1 MIKNLRKT
9 RQRLVF
15 NANGLVFTAVALQ
28 STLEVDTANKTILKF
43 DMSKWSNFDQNQDGN
58 AILHHLNEIQTIE
71 IGDEQYVK
79 RFVRN
84 RDTLSE
90 DLEVE
95 IQLPGNQVYKHR
107 ANYNV
112 KGFQLSLLIA

>member
-28 STLEVDTANKTILKF
+28 STLEVDTANKAILKF

-58 AILHHLNEIQTIE
+58 AILHHLNEIQTI
-71 IGDEQYVK
+71 VK
-79 RFVRN
+79 RCGS
-84 RDTLSE
+84 RDSAARKPSVQT
-90 DLEVE
+90 
-95 IQLPGNQVYKHR
+95 
-107 ANYNV
+107 
-112 KGFQLSLLIA
+112 